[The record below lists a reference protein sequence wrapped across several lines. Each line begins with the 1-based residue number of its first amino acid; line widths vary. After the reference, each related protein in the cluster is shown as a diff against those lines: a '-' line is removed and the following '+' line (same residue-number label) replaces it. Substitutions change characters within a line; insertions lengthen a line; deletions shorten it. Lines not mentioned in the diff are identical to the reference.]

1 MTIFEALF
9 LGLVQGLTE
18 FLPVSS
24 TGHLIIAREVFNI
37 GTENSLAFDAVLHL
51 ATVLAVLLFFRKE
64 IWSLIVTAVRFVTGK
79 IVDSYERTLLLAVIF
94 GTIPG
99 AVLGL
104 LFEGFIETTFRH
116 SLIVAG
122 GLIAGTIVMYLADRF
137 AKQNENMTLK
147 KGFFIGCFQ
156 ALALLPGMSRSG
168 LTISGGLFNKLT
180 REEATRFAFILS
192 FPIILGAGL
201 SSLSKLI
208 GGAPM
213 DASWTMLIAGS
224 IAAFVSGLWAI
235 RFLVNYL
242 KKHTFTVFLWYRVL
256 LAALLVVLFFLNLI

>member
-1 MTIFEALF
+1 MDILHALT

-24 TGHLIIAREVFNI
+24 TGHLVIVRELF
-37 GTENSLAFDAVLHL
+37 GFSTENGLAFDAVLHL
-51 ATVLAVLLFFRKE
+51 ATVLAVGLFFRKE
-64 IWSLIVTAVRFVTGK
+64 IWQLLVTAVRFVSGRV
-79 IVDSYERTLLLAVIF
+79 VDSYARTTLLAVIF

-104 LFEGFIETTFRH
+104 LFENIIETTLRH
-116 SLIVAG
+116 TLIVAL
-122 GLIAGTIVMYLADRF
+122 GLLAGTVIMYAADRL
-137 AKQNENMTLK
+137 AKQNDIMSLK
-147 KGFFIGCFQ
+147 KGFWIGCFQ

-168 LTISGGLFNKLT
+168 LTISGGLFNGLR
-180 REEATRFAFILS
+180 REEATRFAFVLS

-201 SSLSKLI
+201 VSLSKLI
-208 GGAPM
+208 GTGGV
-213 DASWTMLIAGS
+213 DAAWGPLVLGS

-242 KKHTFTVFLWYRVL
+242 KNHTFKVFLWYRVI
-256 LAALLVVLFFLNLI
+256 LAGIIVVLYLWF